1 MMNILAIESSCDET
15 AAAVVRD
22 GRTVLSNCVAS
33 QIEMHTICGLADAAI
48 WPIEG
53 LMRSW
58 KKEILERSKHPENY
72 HPEDYFQR
80 AWSGKKL

>member
-1 MMNILAIESSCDET
+1 MNILAIESSCDDT
-15 AAAVVRD
+15 AAAVVKD
-22 GRTVLSNCVAS
+22 GRTVLSSCVSS

-58 KKEILERSKHPENY
+58 KKEVLERSKHPENY

-80 AWSGKKL
+80 AWSGTKV